1 MLITV
6 SFSIAA
12 VCEHEEIVKI
22 LLAKGA
28 DRQLKDIDELTPLHA
43 TSSKLIKDLLN
54 KTES

>member
-1 MLITV
+1 MIL
-6 SFSIAA
+6 FSIAA

-28 DRQLKDIDELTPLHA
+28 DRQLKDIDELTPLQA